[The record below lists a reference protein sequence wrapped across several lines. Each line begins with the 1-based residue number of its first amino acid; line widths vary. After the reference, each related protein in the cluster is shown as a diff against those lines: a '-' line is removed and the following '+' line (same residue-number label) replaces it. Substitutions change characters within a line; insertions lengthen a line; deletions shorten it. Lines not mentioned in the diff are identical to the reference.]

1 MSGALHLT
9 VTTPGQI
16 LVDSGDVPTV
26 RAEDES
32 GGFGILPGHA
42 DLLTALVP
50 SVVRWRTA
58 DGSTHF
64 CGVRSGVFT
73 VSAGHNVTVACR
85 EGVLGTS
92 LEDLEAKVRAVR
104 TQQMEPKGACRA
116 GPPACSRGAPAIA
129 LSAAQ
134 SGDGRARQGGGC
146 LVRGADF
153 DRLTE
158 AAQRAAEREA
168 QGRADPEPSLG
179 ARLGQIGIL
188 GWTIVLPTLL
198 CLFLGRWLDRIFGTG
213 IFFSAPLLMA
223 GAAFGFWSAW
233 RWMHHQGLRQ

>member
-16 LVDSGDVPTV
+16 LVDSGDVAAV

-32 GGFGILPGHA
+32 GSFGILPGHA

-64 CGVRSGVFT
+64 CAVRGGVFT
-73 VSAGHNVTVACR
+73 VSAGHNVAVACR

-104 TQQMEPKGACRA
+104 TQQMEADRKARVEQVRLHALAVRQLLRYLRPS
-116 GPPACSRGAPAIA
+116 PATAAPIKE
-129 LSAAQ
+129 
-134 SGDGRARQGGGC
+134 
-146 LVRGADF
+146 
-153 DRLTE
+153 E
-158 AAQRAAEREA
+158 AV
-168 QGRADPEPSLG
+168 S
-179 ARLGQIGIL
+179 
-188 GWTIVLPTLL
+188 
-198 CLFLGRWLDRIFGTG
+198 
-213 IFFSAPLLMA
+213 
-223 GAAFGFWSAW
+223 
-233 RWMHHQGLRQ
+233 